1 MLHGTGIFTQNGLKL
16 TVNIGKYHG
25 ASGGVYMVCGG

>member
-1 MLHGTGIFTQNGLKL
+1 MGLVYLPKIWLKL

-25 ASGGVYMVCGG
+25 ASGGVYMVYGG